1 MRLLLASALLACS
14 ACGASPDPGG
24 GAAEVQRIPLGLSST
39 LPIYWQESPDF
50 ATILKAEGEPGWV
63 RQALETR
70 FDLVPLDV
78 LSAEAL
84 APLDHLLLAQPRAL
98 SPAENV
104 ALDDWV
110 RAGGQLLLFAD
121 PMLTSHSQFAIGDPR
136 RPQDVVLL
144 SPILAR
150 WGLELTFDTT
160 QPQGERIEEAFEMA
174 IPVDLAGC
182 LGAVRPAR
190 HRANARSWQAVSRR
204 AAGSGR
210 GRSSCSPMP
219 RCSMGKRIPTRLA
232 VGPCSMACWTSR
244 SFAERHSHKLG
255 IIGDAAGAAPFADA
269 RFERKQPLVS
279 ISVKGLRTPNCGK
292 TTIKQDL
299 VASSPI
305 IP

>member
-14 ACGASPDPGG
+14 ACGASPDRGG
-24 GAAEVQRIPLGLSST
+24 GAVEVQRAPLGLSST
-39 LPIYWQESPDF
+39 LPIYWQESPNF
-50 ATILKAEGEPGWV
+50 ATILKEEGEPGWV
-63 RQALETR
+63 RQTLETR

-150 WGLELTFDTT
+150 WGLELTFDTA
-160 QPQGERIEEAFEMA
+160 QPQGERIEEDFGVA
-174 IPVDLAGC
+174 IPVDLAGAFVPVTSEAPGEC
-182 LGAVRPAR
+182 AISATGI
-190 HRANARSWQAVSRR
+190 
-204 AAGSGR
+204 AAG
-210 GRSSCSPMP
+210 C
-219 RCSMGKRIPTRLA
+219 RIGEGQVVLLA
-232 VGPCSMACWTSR
+232 
-244 SFAERHSHKLG
+244 
-255 IIGDAAGAAPFADA
+255 DAALLDG
-269 RFERKQPLVS
+269 EEES
-279 ISVKGLRTPNCGK
+279 
-292 TTIKQDL
+292 DL
-299 VASSPI
+299 PRRQAMLDSLLDQSLLS
-305 IP
+305 